1 MGGNP
6 EIRVG
11 YSLTYTY
18 GIGSHRPAVFGP
30 HPSNRAS
37 SDSLRAMRALA
48 RRV

>member
-18 GIGSHRPAVFGP
+18 GIGSQRPADFGP